1 MALRARIHGRD
12 WAIGVA
18 VLALGAALV
27 GGLFWREREAIV
39 ADAYAEAKRTL
50 DAIGLEAANLFR
62 DAHVAVAAVESAE
75 LPRLDR
81 AEALRAFL
89 AFAQGPVQRGGRIS
103 SLYIGFPDGGFWQQ
117 RAVRPSFLEGRA
129 LDGIVEA
136 RGYRRVIAPADGA
149 MRATWYY
156 NSGPTRGWIA
166 IPEPESDY
174 DPRIRPWYELALD
187 SPVPVW
193 TEPYRAASSD
203 DYALTLAHR
212 LMGPDGAPWGIAAVD
227 ILVTPLNATLARW
240 RAERL
245 PAGASLIVVDE
256 KGRPVARPAG
266 AAADPAVESA
276 LAALARDG
284 QDARARA
291 VIAGKTQLL
300 LAAPLGAA
308 LDLPLVV
315 VASFPLDAV
324 TGPAIQA
331 LALRSAAL
339 VFALLALAAI
349 AVYATRLRAEA
360 HARLAAQAEAEAA
373 TKAKSEF
380 LAMMSHEIRTPM
392 NGVMAMAEMLDQT
405 ALDPDQ
411 RAMSGTIRGSAGALL
426 AIINDILDFSKIEAG
441 KLDLERARFSLRD
454 AIEGVAELLAPRLR
468 GKDVAL
474 HLDLDPAIPDSRE
487 GDEARLRQVLL
498 NLAGNAVKFT
508 ETGHVAIA
516 AKALAGARLR
526 FEVRDSGIGLN
537 EEQRARLFRPFEQAD
552 ASTTRKYGGT
562 GLGLSICRRLVDL
575 MGGTIGCESEPGKG
589 STFWFEIDLPV
600 LDAAPDRPR
609 VDISDARVAAIDFPD
624 SVRGYLERALR
635 AAGVAEIEFLS
646 GEDFGVAALAARPSP
661 WVFMIRADAT
671 GDRALALGP
680 RLPRAIL
687 LAARDLVSTLDA
699 ADTAGFAA
707 KVALPPRRH
716 ALWDSVGVA
725 LGRIKRDERSA
736 SATALGWTAPGMD
749 EAERAGC
756 LVLVAEDNPTNQ
768 IVIARLLGAR
778 GYAHEIVEDG
788 RRALAAMDGR
798 GYGLVLTDF
807 HMPEMDGFALTAAIR
822 KAEEGTGKRVPIV
835 ALTAD
840 ALPGTERRC
849 LDAGMDGYLTKPIE
863 AAKLEAA
870 LDRFLPQAKA
880 LRTRGA
886 APAPA
891 PPAKPA
897 DPFEAIDPDVFDP
910 SRLADVFG
918 AFDAPARDFLGRF
931 LADAPAAAARVSGPL
946 AAGDAK
952 AAHHAAH
959 ALKGSA
965 GSVGAVRLARL
976 AGDVQDALEADD
988 AATAELMAGLLEQT
1002 VAELRAAL
1010 APLLVE
1016 RHP

>member
-12 WAIGVA
+12 LAIGAAALV
-18 VLALGAALV
+18 LGAALV
-27 GGLFWREREAIV
+27 AGLFWREREAIV
-39 ADAYAEAKRTL
+39 ADAYSEARRTL
-50 DAIGLEAANLFR
+50 DGMGVEAADLFR
-62 DAHVAVAAVESAE
+62 GASVAVATVESAD
-75 LPRLDR
+75 LPRMDR

-89 AFAQGPVQRGGRIS
+89 AFSQGPVQRGGRIS

-117 RAVRPSFLEGRA
+117 RGVRPSFLEGRM

-136 RGYRRVIAPADGA
+136 RGYRRVTGA
-149 MRATWYY
+149 NGTNATWFYDA
-156 NSGPTRGWIA
+156 GPARGWVA
-166 IPEPESDY
+166 IPEPNSDY
-174 DPRIRPWYELALD
+174 DPRSRPWYELALD
-187 SPVPVW
+187 SPLPVW

-212 LMGPDGAPWGIAAVD
+212 LLGPDGTLWGIAAVD

-245 PAGASLIVVDE
+245 PPGASLIVVDE
-256 KGRPVARPAG
+256 QGRAVARPAG
-266 AAADPAVESA
+266 VAADAA
-276 LAALARDG
+276 IDAALSSLAREGRDT
-284 QDARARA
+284 RARLD
-291 VIAGKTQLL
+291 ISGRPHLL

-331 LALRSAAL
+331 LILRSAVLAL
-339 VFALLALAAI
+339 VLLALAAI
-349 AVYATRLRAEA
+349 AVYAARLRGEVR
-360 HARLAAQAEAEAA
+360 ARLAAQAEAEAA

-441 KLDLERARFSLRD
+441 KLDLERARFSLCGTV
-454 AIEGVAELLAPRLR
+454 EGVADLLAPRLR

-474 HLDLDPAIPDSRE
+474 HLDIDPAIPDARE

-516 AKALAGARLR
+516 AKALDGARLR
-526 FEVRDSGIGLN
+526 FEVRDTGIGLT

-575 MGGTIGCESEPGKG
+575 MGGAIGCDSEPGKG

-600 LDAAPDRPR
+600 LDATQDRPR
-609 VDISDARVAAIDFPD
+609 VDLSDARVAAIDFPD
-624 SVRGYLERALR
+624 SVRGYLDRSLR

-646 GEDFGVAALAARPSP
+646 GDDVEIAALAARPLP

-699 ADTAGFAA
+699 ADTAGFAT

-725 LGRIKRDERSA
+725 LGRLKQDERSA
-736 SATALGWTAPGMD
+736 GGGTALGWTAPTLD
-749 EAERAGC
+749 DAERAGC
-756 LVLVAEDNPTNQ
+756 LILVAEDNPTNQ
-768 IVIARLLGAR
+768 VVIGRLLGAR
-778 GYAHEIVEDG
+778 GYAHDIVGDG
-788 RRALAAMDGR
+788 KLALDALDKR
-798 GYGLVLTDF
+798 GYALVLTDF

-822 KAEEGTGKRVPIV
+822 KAEAGTGRRIPIV

-849 LDAGMDGYLTKPIE
+849 LDSGMDGYLTKPIE
-863 AAKLEAA
+863 AAKLEAT

-886 APAPA
+886 APK
-891 PPAKPA
+891 PPAAPKPA
-897 DPFEAIDPDVFDP
+897 DPLADIDPDVFDP
-910 SRLADVFG
+910 GRLTDVFG
-918 AFDAPARDFLGRF
+918 TFGPEARGFLARFLG
-931 LADAPAAAARVSGPL
+931 DAAGAASRVATPL
-946 AAGDAK
+946 AAGDK
-952 AAHHAAH
+952 QAAHHAAH
-959 ALKGSA
+959 ALKGA
-965 GSVGAVRLARL
+965 AASVGAVRLARL

-988 AATAELMAGLLEQT
+988 PATAELMAGLLDPT

-1010 APLLVE
+1010 AAILE
-1016 RHP
+1016 EKRS

>member
-1 MALRARIHGRD
+1 MALGARIRTREL
-12 WAIGVA
+12 AIGAA

-27 GGLFWREREAIV
+27 AGLFWREREAIV
-39 ADAYAEAKRTL
+39 ADAYAEARRTL
-50 DAIGLEAANLFR
+50 DSMGVEAADLFR
-62 DAHVAVAAVESAE
+62 DAAVAVATVESAD
-75 LPRLDR
+75 LPALNRD
-81 AEALRAFL
+81 EALRAFL
-89 AFAQGPVQRGGRIS
+89 AFSQGPVQRGGRIS
-103 SLYIGFPDGGFWQQ
+103 SLYIGFPDGAFWQQ
-117 RAVRPSFLEGRA
+117 RGVRPSFLEART

-136 RGYRRVIAPADGA
+136 RGYRRVLADGQ
-149 MRATWYY
+149 ATWFYDA
-156 NSGPTRGWIA
+156 GPARGWVA
-166 IPEPESDY
+166 VPEPRSDY
-174 DPRIRPWYELALD
+174 DPRTRPWYELALD
-187 SPVPVW
+187 SPGPVW

-212 LMGPDGAPWGIAAVD
+212 VRGPDGALWGIAAVD

-245 PAGASLIVVDE
+245 PAGASLVVADE
-256 KGRPVARPAG
+256 QGRAVARAAG
-266 AAADPAVESA
+266 AAADAGVEAA
-276 LAALARDG
+276 LSALARDG
-284 QDARARA
+284 REARARA
-291 VIAGKTQLL
+291 TIGGKTQLL

-324 TGPAIQA
+324 TGPAIAA
-331 LALRSAAL
+331 LILRSAVLAL
-339 VFALLALAAI
+339 VLLVLAAI
-349 AVYATRLRAEA
+349 AIYATRLRGEVR
-360 HARLAAQAEAEAA
+360 ARLAAQAEAEAA

-405 ALDPDQ
+405 ALDADQ
-411 RAMSGTIRGSAGALL
+411 RAMSGTIRGSAAALL

-454 AIEGVAELLAPRLR
+454 TIEGVAELLAPRLR

-474 HLDLDPAIPDSRE
+474 HLDLDPAIPDARE

-508 ETGHVAIA
+508 ETGYVTLA
-516 AKALAGARLR
+516 AKPLPGAKMRL
-526 FEVRDSGIGLN
+526 EVRDTGIGLTD
-537 EEQRARLFRPFEQAD
+537 EQRARLFRPFEQAD

-575 MGGTIGCESEPGKG
+575 MGGTIGCDSEPGKG

-609 VDISDARVAAIDFPD
+609 VDVSDAKIVAIDFPD
-624 SVRGYLERALR
+624 SVRFYLERALR
-635 AAGVAEIEFLS
+635 AAGVTEIEFVA
-646 GEDFGVAALAARPSP
+646 GENLGVAAMAARPAP

-687 LAARDLVSTLDA
+687 LAARDLGSTLSA

-716 ALWDSVGVA
+716 ALWDALGAA
-725 LGRIKRDERSA
+725 LGRLKLDDRVEGAAAAI
-736 SATALGWTAPGMD
+736 GWTPPPID
-749 EAERAGC
+749 EAARAGC
-756 LVLVAEDNPTNQ
+756 LILVAEDNPTNQ
-768 IVIARLLGAR
+768 LVIGRLLGAR
-778 GYAHEIVEDG
+778 GYAHEIVDDG
-788 RRALAAMDGR
+788 KLALAALDAR
-798 GYGLVLTDF
+798 RYGLLLTDF

-822 KAEEGTGKRVPIV
+822 KREESSGAHIPIV

-849 LDAGMDGYLTKPIE
+849 LEAGMDGYLTKPIE
-863 AAKLEAA
+863 AVRLEAT

-880 LRTRGA
+880 LRTRGK

-891 PPAKPA
+891 PKPA
-897 DPFEAIDPDVFDP
+897 ARVDPFAKIDPDVFDP
-910 SRLADVFG
+910 GRMVDVFG
-918 AFDAPARDFLGRF
+918 AFGAEAREFLGRF
-931 LADAPAAAARVSGPL
+931 LADVPQAAARVPDALASGDP
-946 AAGDAK
+946 K

-965 GSVGAVRLARL
+965 ASVGAARLSRL
-976 AGDVQDALEADD
+976 AGDVQDALEAEDT
-988 AATAELMAGLLEQT
+988 ATAELLAGLLDPT
-1002 VAELRAAL
+1002 VVELRDAL
-1010 APLLVE
+1010 APLLQGSSS
-1016 RHP
+1016 

>member
-1 MALRARIHGRD
+1 
-12 WAIGVA
+12 
-18 VLALGAALV
+18 
-27 GGLFWREREAIV
+27 
-39 ADAYAEAKRTL
+39 
-50 DAIGLEAANLFR
+50 
-62 DAHVAVAAVESAE
+62 
-75 LPRLDR
+75 
-81 AEALRAFL
+81 
-89 AFAQGPVQRGGRIS
+89 
-103 SLYIGFPDGGFWQQ
+103 
-117 RAVRPSFLEGRA
+117 
-129 LDGIVEA
+129 
-136 RGYRRVIAPADGA
+136 
-149 MRATWYY
+149 
-156 NSGPTRGWIA
+156 
-166 IPEPESDY
+166 
-174 DPRIRPWYELALD
+174 
-187 SPVPVW
+187 
-193 TEPYRAASSD
+193 
-203 DYALTLAHR
+203 
-212 LMGPDGAPWGIAAVD
+212 
-227 ILVTPLNATLARW
+227 
-240 RAERL
+240 
-245 PAGASLIVVDE
+245 
-256 KGRPVARPAG
+256 
-266 AAADPAVESA
+266 
-276 LAALARDG
+276 
-284 QDARARA
+284 
-291 VIAGKTQLL
+291 
-300 LAAPLGAA
+300 
-308 LDLPLVV
+308 
-315 VASFPLDAV
+315 
-324 TGPAIQA
+324 
-331 LALRSAAL
+331 
-339 VFALLALAAI
+339 
-349 AVYATRLRAEA
+349 
-360 HARLAAQAEAEAA
+360 
-373 TKAKSEF
+373 
-380 LAMMSHEIRTPM
+380 
-392 NGVMAMAEMLDQT
+392 MLDQT

-454 AIEGVAELLAPRLR
+454 AVEGVAELLAPRLR

-474 HLDLDPAIPDSRE
+474 HLDLDPAIPDARE

-508 ETGHVAIA
+508 GTGHVAIA
-516 AKALAGARLR
+516 AKSLDGARLR
-526 FEVRDSGIGLN
+526 FEVRDTGIGLT

-575 MGGTIGCESEPGKG
+575 MGGAIGCESEPGAG

-600 LDAAPDRPR
+600 LDATPDRPR
-609 VDISDARVAAIDFPD
+609 VDLSDARVAAIDFPQ
-624 SVRGYLERALR
+624 SVRFYLERSLR

-646 GEDFGVAALAARPSP
+646 GEDFDVASLASRPAP

-671 GDRALALGP
+671 GDRALALGA

-725 LGRIKRDERSA
+725 LGRIKRDTRSA
-736 SATALGWTAPGMD
+736 STTALGWTAPGLD

-756 LVLVAEDNPTNQ
+756 LILVAEDNPTNQ

-788 RRALAAMDGR
+788 KRALAAMDGR
-798 GYGLVLTDF
+798 RYGLVLTDF

-822 KAEEGTGKRVPIV
+822 KAEDGAGGRVPIV

-863 AAKLEAA
+863 ADKLEAM

-886 APAPA
+886 APK
-891 PPAKPA
+891 PPPTPV
-897 DPFEAIDPDVFDP
+897 DPFAKIDPDVFDP
-910 SRLADVFG
+910 NRLRDVFG
-918 AFDAPARDFLGRF
+918 GFDAPARDFLARF
-931 LADAPAAAARVSGPL
+931 LDDAPAAASRVSAPL

-976 AGDVQDALEADD
+976 AGDVQDALEAGD
-988 AATAELMAGLLEQT
+988 AATAELMAGLLDRT
-1002 VAELRAAL
+1002 VVELRAAL
-1010 APLLVE
+1010 APIDAE
-1016 RHP
+1016 RRP